1 VQADVA
7 VNHSE
12 FNMYRPI
19 RVLIIEHRRA
29 DRWIT
34 QQLLADYD
42 LDFTWRCVG
51 SERELRTVASA
62 FDPDVVLCT
71 DDLSMTSNQAVL
83 DAMRLLC
90 SQTPVILVSSV
101 REITTPTGGD
111 TTEIFLDSIRQSFD
125 GLMNGIAVDATPPRY
140 MQDITSMRLCFSA
153 ILESSLDPVVMSDSD
168 GWITHANTSACRRL
182 GESLGPP
189 GTYFAGTFDQPLPA
203 PHWLDLAHDANQ
215 GSNPCP
221 MPFAELRFSTAPRI
235 RRLAYFDLG
244 TGQPGF
250 AHVNDLIASGRA
262 GGPGGGTAFALV
274 SVKLGNSRLP
284 EEVLDRAPDGVN
296 PGLESVAP
304 RYGSIVQVTQEDY
317 LVVLPATACP
327 ADAVTTVQR
336 VLDSLARIRD
346 TPERSRRI
354 SPVGSS
360 TGIPADSEESAL
372 PLGEVGASAQ
382 TSESTSRGRIP
393 RCAEGD
399 THLATGAPLPLQ
411 MELGDALQRRAL
423 GLHFQPQYDLGT
435 GRGCGV
441 EALARWI
448 LSTGEI
454 IPPSVFIPLAE
465 RAGMIQTLGAWVLRT
480 ACEAAYAWCS
490 RDAQRTTLSVNVSA
504 LQIDDGF
511 CTVIE
516 RALKQSG
523 FPAKQLELEITE
535 SALIAN
541 PELTIEY
548 MKSWKQVG
556 VRIAMDDF
564 GTGYSSLDYLSRL
577 PVDRLKLDQSL
588 VHMMTRDPKSA
599 AVMRSIVAL
608 GAELDIDVIAEGVE
622 TEEQLKML
630 TDLGCPRVQG
640 YLLGRPMPAIEAQ
653 IALRKTWGNRLKPA
667 DYRPMSRS
675 RNDSHAASQLH

>member
-1 VQADVA
+1 M
-7 VNHSE
+7 SG
-12 FNMYRPI
+12 PTK
-19 RVLIIEHRRA
+19 VLIIEHRHA

-42 LDFTWRCVG
+42 LDFIWRCVG

-71 DDLSMTSNQAVL
+71 DDLSMTSNQAML

-90 SQTPVILVSSV
+90 SRTPVILISSV
-101 REITTPTGGD
+101 REITTPTSGE
-111 TTEIFLDSIRQSFD
+111 TTGIFLDSIRQSFE
-125 GLMNGIAVDATPPRY
+125 GLLNGIAVDAAPPRY
-140 MQDITSMRLCFSA
+140 VQDIASMRLCFSA
-153 ILESSLDPVVMSDSD
+153 LLESSADPAVMSDSD

-182 GESLGPP
+182 GASFGPL
-189 GTYFAGTFDQPLPA
+189 GTYFAGIFDQPLPA
-203 PHWLDLAHDANQ
+203 PHWLDLAHDTDQ

-221 MPFAELRFSTAPRI
+221 MPFAETRFSTAPRI
-235 RRLAYFDLG
+235 RRLAYFDVESA
-244 TGQPGF
+244 QPAF
-250 AHVNDLIASGRA
+250 AHVNDLIASCRP
-262 GGPGGGTAFALV
+262 GGPDGRTAFALV

-284 EEVLDRAPDGVN
+284 EDVQDRAPDGVN
-296 PGLESVAP
+296 PELESAAP
-304 RYGSIVQVTQEDY
+304 GYGSIVQVTQDDY
-317 LVVLPATACP
+317 LVVLPATASP

-336 VLDSLARIRD
+336 VLDSIARIRD
-346 TPERSRRI
+346 TPGRSPRI
-354 SPVGSS
+354 TPVEYD
-360 TGIPADSEESAL
+360 TGVAAHSDETAVPPSKAR
-372 PLGEVGASAQ
+372 PTAQ
-382 TSESTSRGRIP
+382 TSQPSSRGRMP
-393 RCAEGD
+393 RCAGGD
-399 THLATGAPLPLQ
+399 AHPATGAPLPLQ

-423 GLHFQPQYDLGT
+423 GIHFQPQYDLRT

-441 EALARWI
+441 EALARWS

-454 IPPSVFIPLAE
+454 ISPSVFIPLAE
-465 RAGMIQTLGAWVLRT
+465 RAGMIQTLGAWMLKA

-516 RALKQSG
+516 HALKQSG

-535 SALIAN
+535 SALIAD

-548 MKSWKQVG
+548 MKSWKQAG

-577 PVDRLKLDQSL
+577 PVDRLKVDQSL

-608 GAELDIDVIAEGVE
+608 GAELDLDVIAEGVE
-622 TEEQLKML
+622 TEEQLNML
-630 TDLGCPRVQG
+630 TDIGCPRVQG
-640 YLLGRPMPAIEAQ
+640 YLLGRPMPAIDAQ

-667 DYRPMSRS
+667 DYRPMNRS
-675 RNDSHAASQLH
+675 RIDSHVASQLH

>member
-1 VQADVA
+1 
-7 VNHSE
+7 
-12 FNMYRPI
+12 MYGPI
-19 RVLIIEHRRA
+19 KVLIVEHRRA

-34 QQLLADYD
+34 QQLLAHYD
-42 LDFTWRCVG
+42 LDFIWRCVG
-51 SERELRTVASA
+51 SERELRTLASA
-62 FDPDVVLCT
+62 FAPDVVLCT

-90 SQTPVILVSSV
+90 SQTPVILISSV
-101 REITTPTGGD
+101 REITTLTGGD
-111 TTEIFLDSIRQSFD
+111 TTEIFLDSIRQPFD
-125 GLMNGIAVDATPPRY
+125 GLLNGIAVDATPPRY
-140 MQDITSMRLCFSA
+140 VQDIATMRLCFSA

-182 GESLGPP
+182 GASLGPL
-189 GTYFAGTFDQPLPA
+189 GTHFAGIFDQPLPT
-203 PHWLDLAHDANQ
+203 PHWLDLAHDADP
-215 GSNPCP
+215 GANPCP
-221 MPFAELRFSTAPRI
+221 IPFAETRFGTAPRT
-235 RRLAYFDLG
+235 RRLAQFDLES
-244 TGQPGF
+244 GQPAF

-262 GGPGGGTAFALV
+262 GGPDGRTAFALI

-284 EEVLDRAPDGVN
+284 EVLPERAPDAVH
-296 PGLESVAP
+296 PELEPVAR
-304 RYGSIVQVTQEDY
+304 RYGSIVQVTQDDY

-336 VLDSLARIRD
+336 VLDSIARIRE
-346 TPERSRRI
+346 TPGPSHRI
-354 SPVGSS
+354 TSGGSN
-360 TGIPADSEESAL
+360 IDVLADREESAA
-372 PLGEVGASAQ
+372 PPGNAGPPAQ
-382 TSESTSRGRIP
+382 PSESSSRGRMS
-393 RCAEGD
+393 RCAGGD
-399 THLATGAPLPLQ
+399 THPAAGAPLPLQ

-423 GLHFQPQYDLGT
+423 GIHFQPQYDLRT

-441 EALARWI
+441 EALARWN

-454 IPPSVFIPLAE
+454 ISPSVFIPLAE
-465 RAGMIQTLGAWVLRT
+465 RAGMIQSLGAWVLKA

-504 LQIDDGF
+504 LQIDDEF

-516 RALKQSG
+516 QALKHSG

-541 PELTIEY
+541 RELTIEY
-548 MKSWKQVG
+548 MKSWKKLG

-577 PVDRLKLDQSL
+577 PVDRLKMDPSL

-622 TEEQLKML
+622 TEEQLNML

-667 DYRPMSRS
+667 DYRPVSRS
-675 RNDSHAASQLH
+675 RIDSHAASQLH

>member
-1 VQADVA
+1 
-7 VNHSE
+7 
-12 FNMYRPI
+12 MYRPI
-19 RVLIIEHRRA
+19 KVLIIEHRYA
-29 DRWIT
+29 DRGIVR
-34 QQLLADYD
+34 QLLTDYD
-42 LDFTWRCVG
+42 LDFIWRCVG
-51 SERELRTVASA
+51 SERELCTVASA

-90 SQTPVILVSSV
+90 SQTPVILISSV
-101 REITTPTGGD
+101 REMTTPTGGD
-111 TTEIFLDSIRQSFD
+111 TTELFLDSIRQSFD
-125 GLMNGIAVDATPPRY
+125 GLLNGTAVDTTPPRY
-140 MQDITSMRLCFSA
+140 VQDMASMRLCFAA
-153 ILESSLDPVVMSDSD
+153 ILESSFDPVVMCDSD

-182 GESLGPP
+182 GASFGPSL
-189 GTYFAGTFDQPLPA
+189 GTYFAGIFDQPLPA
-203 PHWLDLAHDANQ
+203 PHWLDLAHDADQ
-215 GSNPCP
+215 GSNSCP
-221 MPFAELRFSTAPRI
+221 MPFAEARFSNAPGI
-235 RRLAYFDLG
+235 RRLAYFDVRS
-244 TGQPGF
+244 GQPAF

-262 GGPGGGTAFALV
+262 GGPDSRTAFALV
-274 SVKLGNSRLP
+274 SVKLGNCRVP
-284 EEVLDRAPDGVN
+284 EDVLDRVPDGLH
-296 PGLESVAP
+296 PELEFVAP

-317 LVVLPATACP
+317 LVALPATACP

-336 VLDSLARIRD
+336 VLDSVARIRE
-346 TPERSRRI
+346 TPGRSRRI
-354 SPVGSS
+354 TPVGSS
-360 TGIPADSEESAL
+360 TGDPADSAESAVL
-372 PLGEVGASAQ
+372 LGNAGTTAQ
-382 TSESTSRGRIP
+382 TSESSSRGRIP
-393 RCAEGD
+393 CCAGRD
-399 THLATGAPLPLQ
+399 THPATGAPLSLQ
-411 MELGDALQRRAL
+411 MELGDALQRHAL
-423 GLHFQPQYDLGT
+423 GVHFQPQYDLGT

-454 IPPSVFIPLAE
+454 ISPSVFIPLAE

-511 CTVIE
+511 CAVIE
-516 RALKQSG
+516 QALTKSG

-535 SALIAN
+535 SALITN

-556 VRIAMDDF
+556 VRIAIDDF
-564 GTGYSSLDYLSRL
+564 GTGYSSLGYLSRL

-640 YLLGRPMPAIEAQ
+640 YLLGRPMPAIEAV

-667 DYRPMSRS
+667 DHRPTRRWSI
-675 RNDSHAASQLH
+675 DSHATSQLH